1 MLDVIKEK
9 SISEKEFTEIY
20 LVDSDGGI
28 YVAVHSLIDVNN
40 IMTSSNSV
48 TLRKPNVNSYRFNKR
63 YMDKELTGDKL
74 YQIIDQFNERKITS
88 TSFYSMLHF
97 LMEMVERL
105 RF

>member
-28 YVAVHSLIDVNN
+28 YLVVHSLIGINN
-40 IMTSSNSV
+40 IITSSNNV
-48 TLRKPNVNSYRFNKR
+48 TLRKPNVNSYRFDKR
-63 YMDKELTGDKL
+63 NMDKELTGDKL

-88 TSFYSMLHF
+88 TNFYSILHF
-97 LMEMVERL
+97 LREMVERL
-105 RF
+105 RY